1 MFREGQIKDAPY
13 IQFVMGVKNAMPA
26 DRAVFDI
33 YVETVERLLPGAAW
47 CAAGIGSN
55 QIVVNDWAISR
66 GGHARTGLEDNVRLD
81 RERLAPSNAALVRRT
96 VGVCEKYDRP
106 VASAAQAR
114 EILGL
119 VAFAG

>member
-1 MFREGQIKDAPY
+1 
-13 IQFVMGVKNAMPA
+13 
-26 DRAVFDI
+26 VFDI

-47 CAAGIGSN
+47 CAAGIGPN

-81 RERLAPSNAALVRRT
+81 REHLAPSNAALVRRT

-119 VAFAG
+119 AVYAG